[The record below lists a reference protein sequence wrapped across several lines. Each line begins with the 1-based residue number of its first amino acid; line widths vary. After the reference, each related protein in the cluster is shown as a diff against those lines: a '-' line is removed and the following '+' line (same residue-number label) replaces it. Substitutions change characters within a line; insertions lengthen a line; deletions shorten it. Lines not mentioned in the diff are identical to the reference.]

1 MFDSKKYWNERYVTG
16 QSSGSGSYNELAQ
29 FKGDIINNFFE
40 ENEIKS
46 IIDYG
51 VGDGNQL
58 KLINTKNRIYTGI
71 DVSEFIIKKCKE
83 YFKNDETKKFIH
95 SYEINEDS
103 KADVVLSCDVI
114 FHLIEDDVYTEYMK
128 NLFSMSNKYVIIY
141 AKNEDVNHCQHVK
154 FRKFSNYIES
164 NLPEWQLIKHIP
176 NKYPQ
181 LKLGQNNDKTSP
193 SDFYIY
199 ILNKYMRNLPVYI
212 SITSIFQN
220 QNILL
225 ETLKSIINQSKMPDK
240 IFLYLS
246 EEPYLLDEGF
256 QNKKITDIQLLDFI
270 NNNQIISIN
279 WVKNTGSYRKLL
291 PLLKDKWEEDCL
303 IITIDDDTVYDSHL
317 IQNLINDYYEQKCV
331 VGYRGFTP
339 SFDKVENF
347 NYLKKKKEVQKLSL
361 YNYLTGKGGI
371 LYKPEFF
378 HKTQDLI
385 FNHEIYLNFC
395 HTADDIWFY
404 IVRLLNN
411 INCYIDDNKNWLTK
425 DNTKSGLYVHFN
437 NINNNN
443 TVVFRNTIE
452 KLKDLDLNN
461 AKKVFI

>member
-1 MFDSKKYWNERYVTG
+1 MVDSMI
-16 QSSGSGSYNELAQ
+16 SSQ
-29 FKGDIINNFFE
+29 
-40 ENEIKS
+40 
-46 IIDYG
+46 
-51 VGDGNQL
+51 
-58 KLINTKNRIYTGI
+58 
-71 DVSEFIIKKCKE
+71 
-83 YFKNDETKKFIH
+83 
-95 SYEINEDS
+95 
-103 KADVVLSCDVI
+103 
-114 FHLIEDDVYTEYMK
+114 
-128 NLFSMSNKYVIIY
+128 
-141 AKNEDVNHCQHVK
+141 
-154 FRKFSNYIES
+154 
-164 NLPEWQLIKHIP
+164 
-176 NKYPQ
+176 
-181 LKLGQNNDKTSP
+181 
-193 SDFYIY
+193 
-199 ILNKYMRNLPVYI
+199 VYI
-212 SITSIFQN
+212 SLTSIFQN

-225 ETLKSIINQSKMPDK
+225 ETLKSIMIQSKMPDK

-246 EEPYLLDEGF
+246 EEPYILDKGF
-256 QNKKITDIQLLDFI
+256 QNKKITDINLLNFI
-270 NNNQIISIN
+270 NNNKIISIN

-291 PLLKDKWEEDCL
+291 PLLKDKWEEDCF

-411 INCYIDDNKNWLTK
+411 INCYIDDKKIWLTK

-437 NINNNN
+437 NKNNNN
-443 TVVFRNTIE
+443 TVVFKNTIK

-461 AKKVFI
+461 AKKVFEK